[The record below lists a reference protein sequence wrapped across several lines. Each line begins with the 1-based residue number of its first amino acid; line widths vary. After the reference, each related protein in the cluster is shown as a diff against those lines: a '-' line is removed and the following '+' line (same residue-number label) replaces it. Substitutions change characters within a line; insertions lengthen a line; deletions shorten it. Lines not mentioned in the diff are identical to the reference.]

1 VRGAMLLPLCALLVH
16 QLRFYLAFGRDAP
29 MWLARGGHSYM
40 SSAEPIALLIAA
52 LAVGGFVGRLARCWQ
67 QGGEPGGTEPRRGR
81 FLCVWALCAAV
92 LFAVYCGQELIESA
106 LAVGHPAGLA
116 GILGHGGWLAAPLAM
131 LVAAALAATLRV
143 AGSLV
148 AVVARA
154 RRRPGRH
161 LTTLVPR
168 HAVPDQ
174 ADWRLH
180 PRAGVAAGRA
190 PPLVIGT

>member
-1 VRGAMLLPLCALLVH
+1 MRGAMLLPLCALVVH

-29 MWLARGGHSYM
+29 MWLAREGHAYM
-40 SSAEPIALLIAA
+40 STAEPIALLIAA
-52 LAVGGFVGRLARCWQ
+52 LAVGGFVGRLARAWQ
-67 QGGEPGGTEPRRGR
+67 NGGEPATGRRRGR
-81 FLCVWALCAAV
+81 LLRVWALCAVV
-92 LFAVYCGQELIESA
+92 LFAFYCGQEMIEGA
-106 LAVGHPAGLA
+106 LATGHPAGLA

-148 AVVARA
+148 ALFSRT
-154 RRRPGRH
+154 RRHPGRP
-161 LTTLVPR
+161 LTTLGPR
-168 HAVPDQ
+168 HAAPDLL
-174 ADWRLH
+174 DWRLD